1 MPAAEH
7 ATNALEQDDG
17 SVEPHRHCEER
28 KRRSNPVSRAS
39 RWIASLALAM
49 TKPEPTKSSRALR
62 RIRARKSIP
71 DGKA

>member
-49 TKPEPTKSSRALR
+49 TNLSRLNHRALR